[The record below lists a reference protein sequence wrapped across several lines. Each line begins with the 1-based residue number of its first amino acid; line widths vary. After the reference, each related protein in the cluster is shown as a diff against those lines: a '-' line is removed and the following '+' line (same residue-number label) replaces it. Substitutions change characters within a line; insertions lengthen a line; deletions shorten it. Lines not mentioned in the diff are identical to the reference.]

1 MYLGIILA
9 LIFIAITLSH
19 LQIPTKVD
27 NLIVDEVKKV
37 EI

>member
-1 MYLGIILA
+1 MDSIEIGKIV
-9 LIFIAITLSH
+9 SH
-19 LQIPTKVD
+19 LQIPTKAD